1 METISWEDRDG
12 TRWIELEGELD
23 HDDCAE
29 LKQRLDELTD
39 GAEGDVVLVLA
50 GVSFMGSM
58 AIGVLLNQ
66 HSKLKKQGRALR
78 LTGIRPTIRTVLDS
92 MHLLQVFLEVES

>member
-23 HDDCAE
+23 HEVCAE
-29 LKQRLDELTD
+29 LRQRLDELTD
-39 GAEGDVVLVLA
+39 GAEGDVVLILT

-66 HSKLKKQGRALR
+66 HSKLQEQGRALR
-78 LTGIRPTIRTVLDS
+78 LTGIRPVIRSVLDS
-92 MHLLQVFLEVES
+92 MRLLTVFLEVES

>member
-23 HDDCAE
+23 HDGCAE

-58 AIGVLLNQ
+58 AIGALLNQ
-66 HSKLKKQGRALR
+66 HSKLKKQGRVLR
-78 LTGIRPTIRTVLDS
+78 LTGIRPAIRAVLDS